1 MQEGREVKPMNDEV
15 GSTALRKT
23 LQRLV
28 PFSMLLFFVQMTD
41 KTNVSYAALQMNQ
54 DLGFTPAVYGVGAG
68 IFFLGAF
75 LFEIPSNLI
84 LLRVGARPWLAR
96 IMITWGLIV
105 AALAWVQSARGFYVL
120 RFLLGAAEAGLLP
133 GLMYYL
139 GTWIPQARRGAAT
152 SWLMSAAAIGPIF
165 GAPLATSIMEL
176 HGVSGFAGWQWLFLL
191 EGGATVVVGF
201 ITLFRLPT
209 SPADARW
216 LDTRERQWLSD
227 TMSRELA
234 VKQRRGMTSLRA
246 GFFNR
251 RVLVA
256 LVIGFLLVFCNF
268 GFVLWLPQ
276 MLKSFGG
283 LTNMQVG
290 LLSVLPYTCGA
301 IGMILCG
308 RFSDRSGERRWYLV
322 GAGLVAAVGYAGA
335 GLAPNN
341 TLAFLGMCI
350 AAAGILSTF
359 GVFWA
364 YANDLLGGA
373 AAAGGLAFI
382 NTASQLGGFLGPVT
396 VGYLRQSTQSF
407 TESLFVLAGCSF
419 VTAMVALA
427 LKKPPPQSATLPS
440 SAGVSELR
448 AGTR

>member
-1 MQEGREVKPMNDEV
+1 MNEDV
-15 GSTALRKT
+15 GSSALRKT
-23 LQRLV
+23 LIRIV
-28 PFSMLLFFVQMTD
+28 PFSMMLFFVQMTD

-54 DLGFTPAVYGVGAG
+54 ALGFTPAVYGIGAG

-105 AALAWVQSARGFYVL
+105 AGLAWVQSARGFYVL

-139 GTWIPQARRGAAT
+139 GTWIPKARRGAAT

-176 HGVSGFAGWQWLFLL
+176 HGVSGFAGWQWLFVL
-191 EGGATVVVGF
+191 EGGATVLVGF
-201 ITLFRLPT
+201 ITLYRLPP
-209 SPADARW
+209 SPADAGW
-216 LDTRERQWLSD
+216 LDTGERQWLTD

-234 VKQRRGMTSLRA
+234 VKQRSGMTSLRA

-256 LVIGFLLVFCNF
+256 LVLGFLLVFCNF

-276 MLKSFGG
+276 MLKAFGG

-359 GVFWA
+359 GVIWA

-382 NTASQLGGFLGPVT
+382 NTGSQLGGFLGPII
-396 VGYLRQSTQSF
+396 VGYLRQVTDSF
-407 TESLFVLAGCSF
+407 TEGLFVLAGCSF
-419 VTAMVALA
+419 ITAMVALA
-427 LKKPPPQSATLPS
+427 LKKPPPESAALPS
-440 SAGVSELR
+440 R
-448 AGTR
+448 ALA